1 MAPYFPFASAGNNP
15 VSAIDHKVSDK
26 PDTGRSTVSRA
37 PSADTGPATQE
48 FKFAL
53 EGDVASASEIV
64 GLYRILI
71 RRRISDVGTEA
82 ARRGSIE

>member
-1 MAPYFPFASAGNNP
+1 MGPYFPFASAGNIA
-15 VSAIDHKVSDK
+15 VSAIDHEAV
-26 PDTGRSTVSRA
+26 TGAGRSTVSRA

-71 RRRISDVGTEA
+71 RRRTSDVGTEA